1 MMLRRRGIAAA
12 LFAVFLFLPAQEAYC
27 QNFVT
32 VVSIEVSGQRV
43 EKADGA
49 LVVGTGVD
57 ESNRAAIGVNQTLAK
72 GARLRVPALTKIKLL
87 SAPGNE
93 ITLFPQTRFTVLSI
107 DSGETYAACGQ
118 ALFDVRR
125 VLQFF
130 NVSCESSFASVRG
143 TRFLW
148 NAGAQEIKI
157 EVNEGTVS
165 LSRDVYASVKNRA
178 GELLPTVEQ
187 QSLTAAPNS
196 ATGGSY
202 RFAQKQVVREFGNL
216 QEARDFYQ
224 REQAA
229 ALEAKD
235 AALLEKASLAY
246 GKVLLLLGDNAGARQ
261 QYEQALGSAKT
272 SLSPKVEAAA
282 LNNLG
287 ISYQNLGQLQLAQ
300 DYYQRSL
307 ALRRTLYEPVHVEI
321 AQNLNNLGI
330 LYRALGKYC
339 ESLQALD
346 EAQEIL
352 RRLESTDY
360 ISTLTTAKTLLSLG
374 SVQGEIMR
382 PKTAL
387 KTINA
392 ARSKLETLPANND
405 VALERANS
413 ELALGI
419 VLLESGQANQAV
431 QHEREALR
439 QYEKLF
445 SSADHPA
452 MINAREELGRALVA
466 SGETPQGIDY
476 LNQTLRAL
484 RRLLGGGDHRALTY
498 PLQHLGEAYE
508 KTKRYDDAERAY
520 KEAGD
525 MRRRLYGPDYPL
537 IAETLLGLARV
548 EQARGRTNEAIA
560 HYKSAADILRKT
572 YRGSYHPGL
581 AEALQAMNPP
591 QRDSYGGLVS
601 APSSELQAI
610 MKIKDEP
617 LNCAAP
623 K

>member
-1 MMLRRRGIAAA
+1 MLRRRGIAAA

-339 ESLQALD
+339 ESLQSLD

-466 SGETPQGIDY
+466 SGDTPQGIDY